1 MKNKGAILVENL
13 SKNYG
18 DFKALK
24 EISLKINEGEIFG
37 LLGPNGA
44 GKSTFIHIIST
55 LLRPTSGTAF
65 VNGYDI
71 TKDPRNVR
79 KSIGLVFQDT
89 ILDLE
94 LGALDNLDF
103 HARLY
108 NIVPVKLKEKRI
120 NELIDLVGLS
130 NYTKRKVETF
140 SGGMK
145 RRLEIAR
152 GFLHNPKVLLLDE
165 PTLGL
170 DPQTRR
176 HIWEHILKIRIKEK
190 MTILL
195 TTHYMEEADFLCD
208 RVAIIDKGKIIAIGK
223 PRDLKNKLKGDI
235 VSIQVKNLNKNL
247 INNLKKI
254 KHIKKLEFLQDEIKL
269 VTTNA
274 ESKIAKFVDIA
285 KKSKVIVQSI
295 SVHKPTLEDVFLYY
309 TGREMRDDVS

>member
-24 EISLKINEGEIFG
+24 EISLKINEGEIFV

-130 NYTKRKVETF
+130 NYIKRKVETF

-152 GFLHNPKVLLLDE
+152 GFLHNWIN
-165 PTLGL
+165 
-170 DPQTRR
+170 Q
-176 HIWEHILKIRIKEK
+176 
-190 MTILL
+190 
-195 TTHYMEEADFLCD
+195 
-208 RVAIIDKGKIIAIGK
+208 
-223 PRDLKNKLKGDI
+223 
-235 VSIQVKNLNKNL
+235 LNQL
-247 INNLKKI
+247 I
-254 KHIKKLEFLQDEIKL
+254 H
-269 VTTNA
+269 
-274 ESKIAKFVDIA
+274 
-285 KKSKVIVQSI
+285 
-295 SVHKPTLEDVFLYY
+295 
-309 TGREMRDDVS
+309 